1 MITPE
6 ILDQHNVTPEE
17 YERIKQLMGRE
28 PNLTELGIF
37 SVMWSEHCSYKSSK
51 VHLRRLP
58 TEGECLVQGPGEN
71 AGIVDIGG
79 GWCAAFKIE
88 SHNHPSFIEPY
99 QGAATG
105 VGGILRDIFT
115 MGARPVAAMNSLRF
129 GPIRDED
136 INGEVSRGIVL
147 RNRRIMTGVVKGI
160 GDYGNCLTGDEGIV
174 IKENGKTRW
183 LTIGEFCDR
192 FASGLPEASLEIDGF
207 GIQALSFDETA
218 RKPVWSLV
226 RRVFKRQAER
236 TLNIKTRKGRALRVS
251 PDHPMLACF
260 EKGWQT
266 VLAKDLVPGSKIPIL
281 TSLPGKSD
289 SVSTLDLIELLCKE
303 RPDIWVSYAL
313 PVDLMPAAMVEMR
326 GLVSRAD
333 CRYGYRETGRYP
345 LPVYLALEER
355 FGLDRRKARL
365 LLRSGKANY
374 VPAVIDIDGDFARLL
389 GYYLAERCTSTNGA
403 TDKIIWVF
411 GKNEHDDEY
420 VADLCRIL
428 DRYDLRYSVR
438 DGGTSRAVWLSSWF
452 LGALFRKVLKI
463 GSNAYEKAIPAALEN
478 QPPAVMDE
486 LLKGLFRGDGS
497 LIFYSP
503 EKGSRARMCWATI
516 SRRLF
521 EQVLLQ
527 LQARGIVPAIYTKP
541 ERKTL
546 IRDRIFTCRPA
557 YYLEFHDYVS
567 MRRIGD
573 LFSTSLSKKLKLE
586 MDATSGTQY
595 SFPRHTQR
603 DGYAE
608 LQVTEIHELNSP
620 ATVYDLE
627 VEDTH
632 NFVTSGGIIT
642 HNCFG
647 IPTVGGEVS
656 FAECYSLNPLVNAFA
671 LGLVRRE
678 HIFYGKAE
686 GIGNAV
692 IYVGAKTGRDG
703 IHGATMA
710 SAEFD
715 EAAMEK
721 RPTVQVGDPFSEK
734 LLLEACLEAM
744 RAGAIVGIQDMGAA
758 GLTSSSCEMGA
769 RAGTGLEIDLDLVP
783 QREAGMTAYEMMLS
797 ESQERMLI
805 VAKRGHDRQLMEI
818 FHRWD
823 LDAVVIGQ
831 VIAEQRLRVLH
842 KGEVVADIP
851 NKALTDEAPRYN
863 RPQRPFAVSTEDVTP
878 KIEAVVSNL
887 KSQAGGESQVF
898 TEILRRLVAS
908 PNLASKRW
916 VYRQYD
922 HMVRTNTVVLPGSDA
937 AALRVKETRR
947 SLAMSLDCNGRYCHL
962 NPREGAKLAVAEAAR
977 NVVCSGARPLAITNC
992 LNFASPER
1000 QEVMWAFSET
1010 IDGLAEACR
1019 ALGTPVTGGN
1029 VSFYNETE
1037 GEGVYPTPVI
1047 GMLGLIEDARHTTT
1061 QWFKEAG
1068 DVILLLGVTRN
1079 DLGASELLSAVAGEA
1094 SGAVPSLD
1102 LEAEKAVQ
1110 KVCLEAIQ
1118 AGLVRSAHDCS
1129 DGGLAVALAESCFS
1143 SYRRDAI
1150 GARIDL
1156 SEHAKLSGLRLS
1168 TALLFGESPSR
1179 IIISLKPERVSEV
1192 KDIARRAGVACSVI
1206 GEAGGEE
1213 LIVACDGEQLIE
1225 ASVVSLEEAWRNALP
1240 SHLDRL
1246 A

>member
-51 VHLRRLP
+51 IHLRRLP

-71 AGIVDIGG
+71 AGIVDIGD

-129 GPIRDED
+129 GPIRDEEID
-136 INGEVSRGIVL
+136 NSREQTSSRSVA
-147 RNRRIMTGVVKGI
+147 RNRRIMAGVVKGL
-160 GDYGNCLTGDEGIV
+160 GDYGN
-174 IKENGKTRW
+174 
-183 LTIGEFCDR
+183 
-192 FASGLPEASLEIDGF
+192 AF
-207 GIQALSFDETA
+207 G
-218 RKPVWSLV
+218 V
-226 RRVFKRQAER
+226 
-236 TLNIKTRKGRALRVS
+236 
-251 PDHPMLACF
+251 
-260 EKGWQT
+260 
-266 VLAKDLVPGSKIPIL
+266 
-281 TSLPGKSD
+281 
-289 SVSTLDLIELLCKE
+289 
-303 RPDIWVSYAL
+303 
-313 PVDLMPAAMVEMR
+313 
-326 GLVSRAD
+326 
-333 CRYGYRETGRYP
+333 
-345 LPVYLALEER
+345 
-355 FGLDRRKARL
+355 
-365 LLRSGKANY
+365 
-374 VPAVIDIDGDFARLL
+374 
-389 GYYLAERCTSTNGA
+389 
-403 TDKIIWVF
+403 
-411 GKNEHDDEY
+411 
-420 VADLCRIL
+420 
-428 DRYDLRYSVR
+428 
-438 DGGTSRAVWLSSWF
+438 
-452 LGALFRKVLKI
+452 
-463 GSNAYEKAIPAALEN
+463 
-478 QPPAVMDE
+478 
-486 LLKGLFRGDGS
+486 
-497 LIFYSP
+497 
-503 EKGSRARMCWATI
+503 
-516 SRRLF
+516 
-521 EQVLLQ
+521 
-527 LQARGIVPAIYTKP
+527 
-541 ERKTL
+541 
-546 IRDRIFTCRPA
+546 
-557 YYLEFHDYVS
+557 
-567 MRRIGD
+567 
-573 LFSTSLSKKLKLE
+573 
-586 MDATSGTQY
+586 
-595 SFPRHTQR
+595 
-603 DGYAE
+603 
-608 LQVTEIHELNSP
+608 
-620 ATVYDLE
+620 
-627 VEDTH
+627 
-632 NFVTSGGIIT
+632 
-642 HNCFG
+642 
-647 IPTVGGEVS
+647 PTVGGEVA
-656 FAECYSLNPLVNAFA
+656 FAECYSLNPLINAFA

-686 GIGNAV
+686 GIGNSV

-769 RAGTGLEIDLDLVP
+769 RAGTGLEINLDLVP
-783 QREAGMTAYEMMLS
+783 QREAEMTAYEMMLS

-831 VIAEQRLRVLH
+831 VIAEQRLRALH

-863 RPQRPFAVSTEDVTP
+863 RPQRPFAVSTEDVTS
-878 KIEAVVSNL
+878 KIEAAISNL
-887 KSQAGGESQVF
+887 QSQISDLKSGAGDESQVF
-898 TEILRRLVAS
+898 TEILRRLAAS

-922 HMVRTNTVVLPGSDA
+922 HMVRTNTVVPPGSDA

-1000 QEVMWAFSET
+1000 PEVMWAFSET
-1010 IDGLAEACR
+1010 IDGMAEACR

-1061 QWFKEAG
+1061 EWFKEAG

-1079 DLGASELLSAVAGEA
+1079 DLGASELLSIVAGEA
-1094 SGAVPSLD
+1094 SGAVPRLD

-1143 SYRRDAI
+1143 SYGRIAI

-1156 SEHAKLSGLRLS
+1156 SEHAKLSGLGGAP
-1168 TALLFGESPSR
+1168 ALLFGESPSR
-1179 IIISLKPERVSEV
+1179 IIISLKPEHVSEV
-1192 KDIARRAGVACSVI
+1192 KGVAQRSGATCAVI
-1206 GEAGGEE
+1206 GETGGEE
-1213 LIVACDGEQLIE
+1213 LSVACDGETLIKV
-1225 ASVVSLEEAWRNALP
+1225 SVASLEEAWRGALS
-1240 SHLDRL
+1240 SHLDRPIQI
-1246 A
+1246 AAD